1 MLPAFLR
8 RTEARNTKK
17 NNRHEP
23 SFNQRHGDEISF
35 SSNLISIKNMS
46 AAVQIRYTKQRG
58 CGVWFRL

>member
-46 AAVQIRYTKQRG
+46 AAVQIRYTKQ
-58 CGVWFRL
+58 